1 MLQPHK
7 RAVFLDTS
15 SFDFNSLKLNLAE
28 EILPGIFMYRVAD
41 SRYTNTPDIF
51 FSDKTGRGV
60 AYKNGVPVLYKQP
73 LVAKHKQSSVSW
85 LKDLKLALGTQ
96 QAYRLQDRGISAAL
110 VPNDAAKRFLEKR
123 GWVCDLEISSRSY
136 VPLERALEARVRS
149 RIRNGEFFA
158 LPKDFPTEYG
168 TGAHL
173 STLDDTLIAYYPT
186 DRHRRDRIAQRIKPG
201 KYLKKY
207 FPNMT
212 DDEIRVAAN
221 TVTAGAAQLKFYS
234 HAEDMIKA
242 YVGLAKSGVV
252 ESCMAKELHTQ
263 AWKMH
268 PLWAYH
274 ESDVELA
281 TLEHNGQVVARA
293 LYNKHNKHYPMV
305 YGQWEKMKY
314 MLDKA
319 GFVHG
324 PLDGAIINRIHIN
337 KKQIVCPYIDHKRAL
352 RREGAASTFVEVHDT
367 HLRIMHESPSHSP
380 VHRASN
386 YSGGF
391 IELNISPTKCS
402 CCGAAIDAGSPYVY
416 RLPPQL
422 HPSPTIDDTIF
433 CALCWDTHSIEVIH
447 SYGDR
452 YRTIPEWVEM
462 QPDVEVDDWMRGGCM
477 IFPILTDEPR
487 LHPAKYTTRS
497 GADTYSLVITEHLD
511 GKMVATNRENTV
523 YDIDTGNFYT
533 KERLIEIL
541 NEELNTFWPSFSAKM
556 DTVRRIGACTTN
568 DLDRNFKWD
577 LEKNVMVDGKV
588 TSSTSPRYIMPS
600 RIKDYYFER
609 PKLFSPQHWKEALN
623 FWERTLISL
632 KSNKQPKQATP
643 TFQTAVGVME
653 DALRAMPVMP
663 STGQLSMQTPTTTA
677 TTTAPYITT
686 GPSAWIP
693 IYPTTDVPF

>member
-7 RAVFLDTS
+7 NAVFLNTA
-15 SFDFNSLKLNLAE
+15 SFDFSNIRLNLAE

-41 SRYTNTPDIF
+41 SRYTITPDIF
-51 FSDKTGRGV
+51 LSDKTGRGV
-60 AYKNGVPVLYKQP
+60 AYKKGMPVLYKHP
-73 LVAKHKQSSVSW
+73 LVAKHKQSSFSW
-85 LKDLKLALGTQ
+85 LKDLKAALAAQ
-96 QAYRLQDRGISAAL
+96 QAYRLQDRGISGVLA
-110 VPNDAAKRFLEKR
+110 PNDAAKRFLEKR
-123 GWVCDLEISSRSY
+123 GWVCDPEISSRNY

-186 DRHRRDRIAQRIKPG
+186 DRHRREKLAQRIKPG

-252 ESCMAKELHTQ
+252 ESCMSKELNTQ

-319 GFVHG
+319 GFVHAS
-324 PLDGAIINRIHIN
+324 LDGAIINRIHVS

-352 RREGAASTFVEVHDT
+352 KREGAASTFVEVHDT
-367 HLRIMHESPSHSP
+367 HLRIMHESSHTP

-386 YSGGF
+386 YGGGI
-391 IELNISPTKCS
+391 IEITIYPTKCS
-402 CCGAAIDAGSPYVY
+402 CCGTPMDINMERVY
-416 RLPPQL
+416 RLSAQL
-422 HPSPTIDDTIF
+422 HPQATIDDTIF
-433 CALCWDTHSIEVIH
+433 CHSCWETHSVLVVH
-447 SYGDR
+447 TYGET
-452 YRTIPEWVEM
+452 YRTIPDWVEM
-462 QPDVEVDDWMRGGCM
+462 QPDIEVGNWIRNGCM
-477 IFPILTDEPR
+477 LFPVLNSEPQRYSSQFVTR
-487 LHPAKYTTRS
+487 L
-497 GADTYSLVITEHLD
+497 GAESWSLVIAEHLD
-511 GKMVATNRENTV
+511 GEIFAVPKSDAVYNTDDDM
-523 YDIDTGNFYT
+523 YYT
-533 KERLIEIL
+533 KERLKEIFSEPAEVRTL
-541 NEELNTFWPSFSAKM
+541 WPAFADNGRK
-556 DTVRRIGACTTN
+556 VRHVGWHTIGTI
-568 DLDRNFKWD
+568 DRNFKWD
-577 LEKNVMVDGKV
+577 LETDTMVEGGI
-588 TSSTSPRYIMPS
+588 TARTSPRYIMPS
-600 RIKDYYFER
+600 KIKDYYLER
-609 PKLFSPQHWKEALN
+609 PNLFSPTHWKDTHT
-623 FWERTLISL
+623 FWERRLIIL
-632 KSNKQPKQATP
+632 GARPTELVEP
-643 TFQTAVGVME
+643 TFAATAEM
-653 DALRAMPVMP
+653 LRAIPVP
-663 STGQLSMQTPTTTA
+663 TPTGQLRIDSSTA
-677 TTTAPYITT
+677 YINPIP
-686 GPSAWIP
+686 GGWIP
-693 IYPTTDVPF
+693 IDPSGMPF